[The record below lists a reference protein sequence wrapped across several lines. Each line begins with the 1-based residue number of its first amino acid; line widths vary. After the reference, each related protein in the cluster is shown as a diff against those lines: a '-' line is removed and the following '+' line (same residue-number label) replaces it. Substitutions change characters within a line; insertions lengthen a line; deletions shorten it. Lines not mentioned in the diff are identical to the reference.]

1 MLSRLRRK
9 KIADAEGEHSSP
21 KPVAAK
27 SATSQNDEAERISQD
42 FIVASLEALKD
53 AHNSVEPESPS
64 EADDVQIASVA
75 VKTEGPPN
83 YDDEHGEEVDDLAY
97 QIMAAGRKGPS
108 TLLTPS
114 STVRKPTHKKTNTEN
129 KLHERQEHNSKSVVE
144 TSDKNE
150 DIAPPRQQLDDILL
164 EIVRRD
170 IGQQRRLLKKKS
182 LY

>member
-1 MLSRLRRK
+1 M
-9 KIADAEGEHSSP
+9 
-21 KPVAAK
+21 
-27 SATSQNDEAERISQD
+27 
-42 FIVASLEALKD
+42 VASLEALKD
-53 AHNSVEPESPS
+53 AHNSVGPESPS

-75 VKTEGPPN
+75 AKTEGPPD
-83 YDDEHGEEVDDLAY
+83 YDDEHGKEVDDLAQ

-129 KLHERQEHNSKSVVE
+129 KLNERQEHNSKSAVE

-150 DIAPPRQQLDDILL
+150 DSAPPRQQLDDILL
-164 EIVRRD
+164 DIVRRD
-170 IGQQRRLLKKKS
+170 IDQQRRLLRKTS